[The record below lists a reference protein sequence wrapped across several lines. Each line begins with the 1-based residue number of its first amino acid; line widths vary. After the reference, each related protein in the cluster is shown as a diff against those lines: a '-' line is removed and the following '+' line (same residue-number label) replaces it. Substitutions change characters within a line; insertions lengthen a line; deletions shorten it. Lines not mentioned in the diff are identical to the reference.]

1 MNTHTERAHR
11 HPYLHNFLKPSLL
24 NMEMSYVPNLVFP
37 IKYLIGYANEG
48 FVEIFLLYRIL
59 FSHYTKLDLFYGN
72 FICLITFISFF
83 FFARVNI

>member
-59 FSHYTKLDLFYGN
+59 FSPKSTCKDF
-72 FICLITFISFF
+72 FISFSAF
-83 FFARVNI
+83 FLVFYRF